1 LAYLHTQEPP
11 LVHQD
16 IKPSNLIWGDDGQI
30 HLIDFGAAQVMGRE
44 GHTLTVAGTF
54 GYMAPE
60 QLIGRATPASD
71 LYSLGATLVQLLTG
85 QSPRE
90 LTGSPGSLDLP
101 QHGSLTGWLRY
112 WLERMLAPDL
122 KYRFASALQALA
134 AFEKKQEGILV
145 SDEPPLS
152 SVQRFIVEECS
163 EERLQVTLSLN
174 SDRLFAQYRFKEFIV
189 IILVSFGCFLTYATW
204 ESSHIFGSLVAGCIG
219 TFGFI
224 WAISVLCLV
233 QCKNLITIKN
243 GHCFFL
249 VHF

>member
-1 LAYLHTQEPP
+1 
-11 LVHQD
+11 
-16 IKPSNLIWGDDGQI
+16 
-30 HLIDFGAAQVMGRE
+30 
-44 GHTLTVAGTF
+44 
-54 GYMAPE
+54 MAPE